1 MNALEVSTELRSS
14 ARGARSLYNERV
26 AAQNS
31 SEFLTED
38 SFILPDICAVVV
50 EQCDAFT
57 ALNHHCAYILLVG
70 TCTFVG
76 QVLSV

>member
-31 SEFLTED
+31 SEFLTEY

-50 EQCDAFT
+50 EQCVVYDMFRCESEST
-57 ALNHHCAYILLVG
+57 HGL
-70 TCTFVG
+70 
-76 QVLSV
+76 